1 MVVYYSMMENTP
13 KYITQMEQTRMRLL
27 GTGNTKT
34 VKGEAYGYQTFI
46 MHLAPSTVSGYN
58 VCPMAS
64 LGCAAACLNTAGR
77 GQFKKTQAARIAKTR
92 WFFQDRTT
100 FMAQLIK
107 DVEAGI
113 RKAKRENLIPVFR
126 LNGTSDIRWET
137 IEVPGAP
144 NIMNLF
150 PTVQF
155 YDYTKLP
162 NRNNVP
168 SNYHLTFSRSESNQQ
183 HVEATSLNIAVVFTV
198 LPTTYLGR
206 PVVNG
211 VDTDLTFTYPS
222 NVVVGLLAKGKAK
235 KDVSGFVV
243 KDDAMRVA

>member
-1 MVVYYSMMENTP
+1 M
-13 KYITQMEQTRMRLL
+13 L

-34 VKGEAYGYQTFI
+34 LKGEKYGYQTFI

-77 GQFKKTQAARIAKTR
+77 GQFQKTQAARIIKTR
-92 WFFQDRTT
+92 WFFENRTT
-100 FMAQLIK
+100 FMAQLVK
-107 DVEAGI
+107 DVEAAI
-113 RKAKRENLIPVFR
+113 RKAKREALIPVFR

-137 IEVPGAP
+137 IEVQGAQ
-144 NIMNLF
+144 NIMELF

-162 NRNNVP
+162 NRKNIP
-168 SNYHLTFSRSESNQQ
+168 SNYHLTFSRSESNQAD
-183 HVEATSLNIAVVFTV
+183 VEATSLNIAVVFSV
-198 LPTTYLGR
+198 LPKTYLGR
-206 PVVNG
+206 TVVNG
-211 VDTDLTFTYPS
+211 VDTDLTFTYPD

-235 KDVSGFVV
+235 KDMTGFVV
-243 KDDAMRVA
+243 HNPFDYREYTKAA